1 MPVKN
6 RSNALPTDG
15 SRRLRLTSE
24 GWWAVVLTAWMLG
37 SALISHASLMLLV
50 FSILLSILVVS
61 GFLTARNVR
70 RLDAVRQAPAD
81 AVAGRPFHVEFQ
93 VQNNRHLGDA
103 QGLVLACSLS
113 PAADVER
120 PSVFFRNVPPRRQ
133 ASQRVEVVVPR
144 RGLYQFGCIELSSR
158 LPWGFFERAEQR
170 GRAQDLIVYP
180 RLGKLRRRF
189 IEAEQESY
197 QREEGRRVGR
207 LALDAD
213 YLGLREYRDGD
224 SPRWIHWPTSARRGR
239 PMVKEFEVRHKADAV
254 VLVDPWLPDRPGPRD
269 EDLLE
274 LAISFAATLCV
285 ELSQRHSMHLVL
297 GIASD
302 PPLLRY
308 GQTSVGMLREALRDL
323 ALVRGTSQVRWHE
336 LIAKLPPGSTTPVR
350 VTAVSPRPLDLVRE
364 LGSRDAALG
373 RQWQRLRK
381 RLVHVDV
388 SRAELADYFELK

>member
-1 MPVKN
+1 
-6 RSNALPTDG
+6 
-15 SRRLRLTSE
+15 
-24 GWWAVVLTAWMLG
+24 MLG

-50 FSILLSILVVS
+50 FSILLAILVVS

-93 VQNNRHLGDA
+93 VRNNHHIGDA
-103 QGLVLACSLS
+103 QGLVLSSSLS
-113 PAADVER
+113 PVADVER

-133 ASQRVEVVVPR
+133 ASQRVEVVAPR
-144 RGLYQFGCIELSSR
+144 RGLYQLGCIELSSR
-158 LPWGFFERAEQR
+158 LPWGFFERSEQR
-170 GRAQDLIVYP
+170 GRPQDLIVYP

-189 IEAEQESY
+189 MEAEQESY

-213 YLGLREYRDGD
+213 YLGLREFRDGD

-239 PMVKEFEVRHKADAV
+239 LMVKEFEARHKADAV

-269 EDLLE
+269 EELLE

-285 ELSQRHSMHLVL
+285 ELSQRHSMHIVL

-323 ALVRGTSQVRWHE
+323 ALVRGTSHVRWQE
-336 LIAKLPPGSTTPVR
+336 LIARLPTGSTTPVR
-350 VTAVSPRPLDLVRE
+350 VTAVSPRPIDLVRE
-364 LGSRDAALG
+364 LGSHDAALG
-373 RQWQRLRK
+373 RQWRRLKK
-381 RLVHVDV
+381 RLVQVDV
-388 SRAELADYFELK
+388 SSPDLANFFELK